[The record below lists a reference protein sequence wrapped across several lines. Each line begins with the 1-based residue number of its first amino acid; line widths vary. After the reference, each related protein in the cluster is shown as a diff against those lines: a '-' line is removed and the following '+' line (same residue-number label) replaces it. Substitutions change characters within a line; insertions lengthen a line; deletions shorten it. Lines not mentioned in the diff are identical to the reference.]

1 MINLV
6 NKHNDIWEW
15 HNVLDNP
22 EELYS
27 LLKNKEWEEYTN
39 KLPTADRNINGYG
52 GGEIIGKST
61 ILFPLESSYK
71 IIFDSFNK
79 CFEDYNKENDL
90 NLTFENISKDSFVFR
105 EYLPGSSMLGHGDVY
120 SYVKKDDAMVI
131 PLFTII
137 LYINDDYEGGEIN
150 FIDDKLKIIP
160 KAGSG
165 IMFPSQKIHEVLE
178 VKSGVRRMVQTY
190 VNEHK
195 RSYYDEDTVDSKYW
209 YNVIMNTSP
218 PPCFYCEKESK
229 YSEPEKETGAPI
241 DVCDTHFHFKYM
253 G

>member
-1 MINLV
+1 MTERQENQMINLV

-22 EELYS
+22 EELYA
-27 LLKNKEWEEYTN
+27 LLKNKEWESYTN
-39 KLPTADRNINGYG
+39 KFPKDDKQNNDYVG
-52 GGEIIGKST
+52 GKIIGKGT
-61 ILFPLESSYK
+61 MLFPLETSYQ
-71 IIFDSFNK
+71 IVLDSFNR
-79 CFEDYNKENDL
+79 CFEDYNKENNL

-105 EYLPGSSMLGHGDVY
+105 EYLPGSSMSGHRDYY
-120 SYVKKDDAMVI
+120 SYVKKDDAGVT

-190 VNEHK
+190 VNEHE
-195 RSYYDEDTVDSKYW
+195 RSYYDEGSVASKY
-209 YNVIMNTSP
+209 
-218 PPCFYCEKESK
+218 
-229 YSEPEKETGAPI
+229 
-241 DVCDTHFHFKYM
+241 
-253 G
+253 

>member
-22 EELYS
+22 EELYA
-27 LLKNKEWEEYTN
+27 LLKNKEWESYTN
-39 KLPTADRNINGYG
+39 KFPKDDKQNNDYVG
-52 GGEIIGKST
+52 GKIIGKGT
-61 ILFPLESSYK
+61 MLFPLETSYQ
-71 IIFDSFNK
+71 IVLDSFNR
-79 CFEDYNKENDL
+79 CFEDYNKENNL

-105 EYLPGSSMLGHGDVY
+105 EYLPGSSMSGHRDYY
-120 SYVKKDDAMVI
+120 SYVKKDDAGVT

-190 VNEHK
+190 VNEHE
-195 RSYYDEDTVDSKYW
+195 RSYYDEGSVASKY
-209 YNVIMNTSP
+209 
-218 PPCFYCEKESK
+218 
-229 YSEPEKETGAPI
+229 
-241 DVCDTHFHFKYM
+241 
-253 G
+253 